1 MSLVYQVSILGDEKV
16 IAQKI
21 EHAQKSAEDTIEYR
35 GSIID
40 LGTAEAIANYLDI
53 YNKTTDDLLRR

>member
-1 MSLVYQVSILGDEKV
+1 MNLVYQVSILGDENL

-21 EHAQKSAEDTIEYR
+21 EHAQKNEEDTIEYR
-35 GSIID
+35 ESTID
-40 LGTAEAIANYLDI
+40 LDTAKAIANYLDI